1 MPLDN
6 LNDIDINSDPLTI
19 SFTERELNHLLHCIY
34 SDQIIDSCSK
44 NELTRKIQYAIN
56 DYQRNY
62 EIMLEAQ
69 RIVRNFPHYKQRS
82 LDQSLSAYS
91 IYAPYLPNMDPLI
104 AEDIFRSKVRIACS
118 ERLIH
123 CEQALR
129 FIFNHIPE
137 NEIELQPV
145 PDHMDRILS
154 DNSCE
159 INREEFNRL
168 LYSRVFLNNDSSC
181 IKINDSESKH
191 ELGFFKD

>member
-6 LNDIDINSDPLTI
+6 LNDIDIYSDPLTI
-19 SFTERELNHLLHCIY
+19 SFTERELDELLHCIY
-34 SDQIIDSCSK
+34 SDETIGSCSK
-44 NELTRKIQYAIN
+44 NQLIRKIQYAIN

-62 EIMLEAQ
+62 EVMLEAQ

-82 LDQSLSAYS
+82 LDEILNNYS
-91 IYAPYLPNMDPLI
+91 IYAPYLPNID
-104 AEDIFRSKVRIACS
+104 ANDIFKSKVRVVCS

-137 NEIELQPV
+137 NEIELQPM
-145 PDHMDRILS
+145 PDHMDRILGNRS
-154 DNSCE
+154 YE
-159 INREEFNRL
+159 IDREEFNRL
-168 LYSRVFLNNDSSC
+168 LYSHVFLNNDSCC